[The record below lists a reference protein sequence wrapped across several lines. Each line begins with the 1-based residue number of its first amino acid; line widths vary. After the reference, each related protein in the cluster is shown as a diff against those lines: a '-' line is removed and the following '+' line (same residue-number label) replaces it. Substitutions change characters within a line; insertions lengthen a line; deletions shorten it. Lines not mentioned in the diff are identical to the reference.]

1 MTTSEAG
8 RRNAHRRVGTAAVL
22 AFLALMLLGATH
34 RSAQADPAAPAA
46 APAPIYESPG
56 GAPDPDGGFGEHRGP
71 GPRDGDGYGGFGRH
85 DGDGGGG
92 FDGGPPSDGGAA
104 PAPSTPAPAAPAPS
118 SGGNQT

>member
-22 AFLALMLLGATH
+22 AFLALLLLGATH

-46 APAPIYESPG
+46 TPAPVYELPG
-56 GAPDPDGGFGEHRGP
+56 GAPDPDGGFREHRGP
-71 GPRDGDGYGGFGRH
+71 GPRDGDGGFGRH

-104 PAPSTPAPAAPAPS
+104 PAPSSPAPAAPAPS